1 MKILMAVMLG
11 LILMWV
17 MVKQK
22 MILLMAL
29 ILGLILMWI
38 MVTTISNIWIYN

>member
-1 MKILMAVMLG
+1 MKLLMAVMLG
-11 LILMWV
+11 LILIWI

-29 ILGLILMWI
+29 ILGLILMWVI
-38 MVTTISNIWIYN
+38 VTAISNIWIYN

>member
-1 MKILMAVMLG
+1 MKLLMAVMLG
-11 LILMWV
+11 LILMWI

-29 ILGLILMWI
+29 ILGLILMWVI
-38 MVTTISNIWIYN
+38 VTAISNIWIYN

>member
-1 MKILMAVMLG
+1 MKLLMAVMLG
-11 LILMWV
+11 LILMWI

>member
-1 MKILMAVMLG
+1 MKLLMAVMLG
-11 LILMWV
+11 LILMWI

-38 MVTTISNIWIYN
+38 IVTTISNIWIYN

>member
-1 MKILMAVMLG
+1 MKLLMAVMLG

>member
-1 MKILMAVMLG
+1 MAVMLG
-11 LILMWV
+11 LILMWI
-17 MVKQK
+17 MVKNK
-22 MILLMAL
+22 MKLLMAA